1 MLERL
6 RGGTPLTYEKLE
18 QCIRSMAKDF
28 RIRDR
33 VIDTN
38 GDEHRESEDPL
49 MLRNII
55 ITNH

>member
-18 QCIRSMAKDF
+18 KCILSMAKDF

-33 VIDTN
+33 VIVTN
-38 GDEHRESEDPL
+38 DDEHRESEDPL
-49 MLRNII
+49 ILPNLII
-55 ITNH
+55 INY